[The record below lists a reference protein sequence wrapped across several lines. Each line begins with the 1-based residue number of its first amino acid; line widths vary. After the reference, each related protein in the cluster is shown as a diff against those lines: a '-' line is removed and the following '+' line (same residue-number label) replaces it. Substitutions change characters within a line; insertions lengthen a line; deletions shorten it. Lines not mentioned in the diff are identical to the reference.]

1 MPSHA
6 DWFQTASRNNILS
19 RNKCQKARNASASF
33 GDEEDEEGQI
43 DTSAGATIADLP
55 NTSFRQAR
63 STNII
68 DVPNTTLQGAQS
80 NIQPAAPTTFMSNAP
95 IPLGPA
101 PIPAAI
107 VNAAAQVVSAAG
119 GSAEALKTGVSLAQ
133 QGASGPALQA
143 AHNAM
148 SEAGKTAF
156 NAGVAIANGATQ
168 VSPPV
173 GSSPAAKAGYLMAH
187 GLQGAPP
194 EVKAAVATAIVNSPA
209 ARSGMAAGIASVHKS
224 IWRRLLDWLHL

>member
-33 GDEEDEEGQI
+33 GDDNGDDDDL

-80 NIQPAAPTTFMSNAP
+80 NIQ
-95 IPLGPA
+95 
-101 PIPAAI
+101 
-107 VNAAAQVVSAAG
+107 
-119 GSAEALKTGVSLAQ
+119 
-133 QGASGPALQA
+133 
-143 AHNAM
+143 
-148 SEAGKTAF
+148 
-156 NAGVAIANGATQ
+156 
-168 VSPPV
+168 
-173 GSSPAAKAGYLMAH
+173 PAAKAGYLMAH